1 MRYKTRRQFREE
13 NLMLW
18 ERNREL
24 IEDRYLAERKLD
36 MMEEAFDEER
46 ESYQEELRICLEDCD
61 TYRSQRDAHQKK
73 IEDLRVTIDKL
84 AAGYSSLY
92 TALMKLGG
100 DPDRVPSETTPAD
113 R

>member
-18 ERNREL
+18 ARNREL
-24 IEDRYLAERKLD
+24 IQDRYLAEHKLD

-46 ESYQEELRICLEDCD
+46 ESYLEDLRICLEDCD
-61 TYRSQRDAHQKK
+61 SYRDQRDALQKK
-73 IEDLRVTIDKL
+73 VKDLRVTIDAL
-84 AAGYSSLY
+84 AEGYALLY
-92 TALMKLGG
+92 KAVMKLGG
-100 DPDRVPSETTPAD
+100 APDRVPSKTTPAD